1 MLIVLFFN
9 KKQYFCSNKIKQI
22 MDKSTPLSLLMTK
35 KVIVADLHTK
45 FTDILTLFLDYKIY
59 HLPVVFDNKLLG
71 IISLTDALHFFQ
83 KHANEITKDDHLNE
97 KFNMEETMT
106 HNPKTLNINDTL
118 KDATE
123 LLSSAKFR
131 AVPIVN
137 DHGEIQGII
146 SNKDLVKILNKIL

>member
-1 MLIVLFFN
+1 ME
-9 KKQYFCSNKIKQI
+9 
-22 MDKSTPLSLLMTK
+22 KSTPISQVMTK

-83 KHANEITKDDHLNE
+83 KHANEISQDDHLNE
-97 KFNMEETMT
+97 KFNMEEIMT
-106 HNPKTLNINDTL
+106 HNPITLNINSTL

-131 AVPIVN
+131 AVPIVS
-137 DHGEIQGII
+137 DQGEIQGII
-146 SNKDLVKILNKIL
+146 SNKDLVKILNKVL